1 MCVCV
6 CLCVCVCVCVC
17 VFARARARERTGH
30 AYQRFVSGSRS
41 SLAPS
46 LFRLVSS
53 GLLSSGAL
61 SSAITPAEGG
71 RAENIPQ

>member
-6 CLCVCVCVCVC
+6 CVYVCVCVCVC
-17 VFARARARERTGH
+17 ARVRERASGH